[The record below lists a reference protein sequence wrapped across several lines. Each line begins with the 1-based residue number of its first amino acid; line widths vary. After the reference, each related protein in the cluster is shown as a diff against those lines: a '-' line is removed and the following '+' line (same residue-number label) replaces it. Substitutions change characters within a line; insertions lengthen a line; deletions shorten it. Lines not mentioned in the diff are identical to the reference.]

1 MDVILVIIRSVA
13 SVTSQA
19 QVHPRKRLDA
29 TMSYTNA
36 IKYF

>member
-19 QVHPRKRLDA
+19 LVHPLKRLKA

-36 IKYF
+36 FKYF